1 MCSLFIHSGYD
12 FGYFVKLLT
21 AQSLPTTEDAFFDL
35 LKIWFPTVYD
45 IKYLM
50 KASKALK
57 GGLQEVAD
65 DLGVLSCLYYYE

>member
-1 MCSLFIHSGYD
+1 
-12 FGYFVKLLT
+12 VKLLT
-21 AQSLPTTEDAFFDL
+21 AQSLPTSEDAFFAL

-45 IKYLM
+45 IKFLM

-65 DLGVLSCLYYYE
+65 DLGVRY